1 MTRRTL
7 RKKIRKYVLFLLA
20 LIVLA
25 GFAKFS
31 TELGF
36 PHKWLD
42 SVYKFIIDMSL
53 LIFTI
58 GAAYLAN
65 VFQQRSNF
73 ITNLKDEWHEI
84 VRAKSS
90 LIVYLDKPNRTVDDY
105 FHAYQHLSQCIDY
118 MRIVYRNV
126 GETDKLIGK
135 YPYEPLHDMRR
146 SIESVDPRK
155 GQVTEDALLVAR
167 ADIWDAFNALRE
179 RFLEELDLETPE
191 RPIIA
196 ALAKRKKKE
205 GAAV

>member
-7 RKKIRKYVLFLLA
+7 KKQIRKFVAVLLL
-20 LIVLA
+20 LILIA
-25 GFAKFS
+25 GAAKFS
-31 TELGF
+31 TEFGC
-36 PHKWLD
+36 PHKWLEG
-42 SVYKFIIDMSL
+42 VYKFIIDMSL

-58 GAAYLAN
+58 GAAFLAN
-65 VFQQRSNF
+65 IFQQRSNF

-90 LIVYLDKPNRTVDDY
+90 LIAYLDKPNRSVDDY
-105 FHAYQHLSQCIDY
+105 FHSSQHLSQCIDY
-118 MRIVYRNV
+118 MRIVYCNV

-146 SIESVDPRK
+146 SFQDVDPRK
-155 GQVTEDALLVAR
+155 GQISEDALLVAR

-191 RPIIA
+191 RPITTVG
-196 ALAKRKKKE
+196 AKRKKKE
-205 GAAV
+205 GAA

>member
-20 LIVLA
+20 LIVIA